1 MDGVFFVYKSNDARQ
16 AQGRV
21 GRKRSEG
28 LQITTKGSKDLG
40 GGKRLH
46 FMVAIAY
53 GKGVILAEQ
62 YVKINAEFFYLF
74 IRRNLPKL
82 SEISVKAPNDS
93 KIFIMDN
100 DPSQTSAK
108 TRAVM
113 EQLSITMQKKPQWFS
128 DLNPVKSI
136 FHEVA
141 KRMKLPAKQN
151 VQHQTWTDFVSFVKF
166 IIWTTS
172 KTYIDKTILN
182 MPKRLEDICQR
193 GT

>member
-1 MDGVFFVYKSNDARQ
+1 M
-16 AQGRV
+16 
-21 GRKRSEG
+21 
-28 LQITTKGSKDLG
+28 QITTKGSKDLG